1 MKLSAVGLA
10 NHFASFFM
18 AALHLVSTL
27 DEKLE
32 LRTSVLNSSS
42 GNQFY
47 AFLQDRNPD
56 SNTIKNQPA
65 HLVSLYCEAK
75 QMKTR
80 HALKCTRCSLYNN
93 IQYIVRNKC
102 TYFYRFV

>member
-18 AALHLVSTL
+18 AALHLVSAL

-32 LRTSVLNSSS
+32 LPTSVLNSSS

-56 SNTIKNQPA
+56 SNAIK
-65 HLVSLYCEAK
+65 K
-75 QMKTR
+75 
-80 HALKCTRCSLYNN
+80 NN
-93 IQYIVRNKC
+93 LLTWCPLQLELEHFTVRPS
-102 TYFYRFV
+102 R